1 MTVYEGVVLGQGSPE
16 VASSQ
21 SQTDPV
27 PSAVE
32 RKTLRVASPLT
43 PSLHE
48 PVPTHRPPP
57 ELLDEQGN
65 LQQFHVERLLKRRR
79 HKGQYQ
85 YLVKWRGYP
94 KSKNSWFEVPLRQDC
109 PYAVDIFDRR
119 AEGQLASQRASH
131 Q

>member
-1 MTVYEGVVLGQGSPE
+1 MTVYERVALGPGSLK

-27 PSAVE
+27 PSARE
-32 RKTLRVASPLT
+32 KKTLGVASPLT

-57 ELLDEQGN
+57 ALLDEKGN
-65 LQQFHVERLLKRRR
+65 LQFHVERLLKRRR

-94 KSKNSWFEVPLRQDC
+94 ESENSWEFEVPLRQDC
-109 PYAVDIFDRR
+109 PYAVDVFERR
-119 AEGQLASQRASH
+119 AEGQHAPQRVSD